1 MLQPMGHILTGKGIE
16 SVADLPALPELYTE
30 PRWYA
35 AYTAPRHEKK
45 IAEQLRDRSIESFLP
60 LYETMRRWKNGR
72 HKVQLPLFPG
82 YVFVHIPLREKLS
95 VLKLPSVVR
104 LVGFNGQ
111 PLPLSDDEVAAIQ
124 TCLNRGSKLAPHPFL
139 AVGKRVRIIR
149 GPLEGLEGIVVRKK
163 SQCRFVI
170 SLELI
175 QRSVAVDVEQDDLF
189 PLNK

>member
-1 MLQPMGHILTGKGIE
+1 MLEEKPGFA
-16 SVADLPALPELYTE
+16 ADQQQMPALPDLYTV

-45 IAEQLRDRSIESFLP
+45 ISEQLRERSIESFLP

-72 HKVQLPLFPG
+72 TKVQLPLFPG
-82 YVFVHIPLREKLS
+82 YIFVHIPLSERLS

-111 PLPLSDDEVAAIQ
+111 PLPLSDAEVAAIQ
-124 TCLNRGSKLAPHPFL
+124 TCLQGGAKVAPHPFL
-139 AVGKRVRIIR
+139 AIGRRVRIIR

-163 SQCRFVI
+163 SQFRFVI

-175 QRSVAVDVEQDDLF
+175 QRSVSVDIEQTDLF
-189 PLNK
+189 PLSK